1 MKVMTVVGIV
11 LILLGILALVYQGV
25 PYNSEKDV
33 VRVGPMQTSIETH
46 KTLAIPP
53 LVGGLVL
60 AGGIVLV
67 VIGLKKKS

>member
-11 LILLGILALVYQGV
+11 LIVLGILALVYRGI

-46 KTLAIPP
+46 KTLEIPP
-53 LVGGLVL
+53 VVGGMVL